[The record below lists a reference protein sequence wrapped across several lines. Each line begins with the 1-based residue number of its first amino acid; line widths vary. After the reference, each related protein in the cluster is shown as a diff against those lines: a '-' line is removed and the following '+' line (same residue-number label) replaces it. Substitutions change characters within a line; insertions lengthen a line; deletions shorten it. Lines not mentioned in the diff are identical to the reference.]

1 MEWRSGPKNATQFA
15 KALLSKY
22 ETLKS
27 LAVNIPYRV
36 DLSQLSR
43 PRALLTALKQH
54 TARELGYPLEAL
66 HLHANWTENRT
77 NKEWKVSLQLEGLL
91 ISGKLN

>member
-1 MEWRSGPKNATQFA
+1 M
-15 KALLSKY
+15 SKY
-22 ETLKS
+22 EILKS
-27 LAVNIPYRV
+27 SAMNIPSHV
-36 DLSQLSR
+36 DLSQLTR

-66 HLHANWTENRT
+66 HLRANWIENRI

-91 ISGKLN
+91 ISGKLH